1 MIVANNGE
9 EGNKVI
15 EEHWEKKFTPLFS
28 LCLLLQGA
36 ELDDVFTVRM

>member
-15 EEHWEKKFTPLFS
+15 EEHWEKIHPTFQPLLAAPRS
-28 LCLLLQGA
+28 RVG
-36 ELDDVFTVRM
+36 